1 MLYLTGII
9 ISLFLLLLIC
19 TKKNLQRNDYILAT
33 WIVVACINLTAFYFR
48 IENIYQGY
56 AKFILF
62 SFTLPILY
70 PTLLYVYIKESLGD
84 HVKIKS
90 LVYFSIP
97 FILSNLIFLRTYLLP
112 GPVVDTILLQEGKG
126 YEVYVRINYFLI
138 LLSGL
143 WFLSKSF
150 FLIRNFKKSNLPD
163 HGKKNHINWYYKL
176 IVFITL
182 IWILAIFP
190 LDERYIYGGFV
201 FLVIWIGLTGIHRLL
216 FTNSNYTHSNLL
228 GNPELQEEITKY
240 KKSSLSEEQV
250 ENIQQNLREL
260 LIKEKKYKDPEL
272 TLDSLS
278 EFIEVHPNY
287 LSEVINRMEGKN
299 FSEYI
304 NELRIEEF
312 LDQANNPSNSRFTLL
327 SIAYDCGFNSKASFH
342 RNFKKI
348 KGMTPKQFIEL
359 EKKDT

>member
-33 WIVVACINLTAFYFR
+33 WIIVACFNLTAFYFR

-56 AKFILF
+56 AKFMIF

-70 PTLLYVYIKESLGD
+70 PILLYAYIKESLGN
-84 HVKIKS
+84 HVKIKV
-90 LVYFSIP
+90 LIYFSIP
-97 FILSNLIFLRTYLLP
+97 FILSNLIFLKTYLLP
-112 GPVVDTILLQEGKG
+112 GSVVDTILQQEGKG
-126 YEVYVRINYFLI
+126 YEVYVRINYLLI

-143 WFLSKSF
+143 WFLTKSY
-150 FLIRNFKKSNLPD
+150 FLIRDFKKKTPLDNGL
-163 HGKKNHINWYYKL
+163 KNNISWYYRL
-176 IVFITL
+176 IALITL

-216 FTNSNYTHSNLL
+216 FTNSTNTQPNFLNISDS
-228 GNPELQEEITKY
+228 QEETTKY
-240 KKSSLSEEQV
+240 KKSNLSTEQV

-312 LDQANNPSNSRFTLL
+312 LDQANNPNNSRFTLL